1 MPGRRG
7 DRLGWLRGEIAENVH
22 DSSPVPLGA
31 FTRFTLVT
39 RAFGPGSEA
48 GLGLSVE
55 AGGGSRTA
63 PHGSWPFEV
72 ERKALRLGPA
82 SPHSVPAESGHSSPL
97 GARPDPRSWPPCKT
111 PGQRR
116 ISMSAPFRIRER
128 SPTSSRTGDRE
139 GRVRAPSTWRRH
151 PKRSYDPPNMRHEV
165 MSSRATRV
173 AVPVGDLRCLACPGS
188 RRCPR
193 EENRR

>member
-1 MPGRRG
+1 M
-7 DRLGWLRGEIAENVH
+7 
-22 DSSPVPLGA
+22 
-31 FTRFTLVT
+31 
-39 RAFGPGSEA
+39 
-48 GLGLSVE
+48 
-55 AGGGSRTA
+55 GGSPSPPPVGCIHSVHAREQGIWTRPRSRARPVRGSCRVSRTQS
-63 PHGSWPFEV
+63 HRSWPFEV

-139 GRVRAPSTWRRH
+139 GRIRAPSTWRRH